1 MSDVTIIDNIY
12 FKTHSESVSCT
23 VVTYIIN
30 RTKER
35 KYPLISKFSYHSIK
49 ILKTLSEVILKFV
62 FIYSTICIASKFIL
76 IIGPNLIPH
85 TLSFAA
91 YQRIYVQSQLINIK
105 LAEMLCI
112 TWISNKRS
120 NEWSFYRLIFR
131 FNSKAFF
138 N

>member
-30 RTKER
+30 QTKKR
-35 KYPLISKFSYHSIK
+35 KHPLISKFSYHSIK

-76 IIGPNLIPH
+76 IIGPYLIPH

-105 LAEMLCI
+105 CAEMLCI
-112 TWISNKRS
+112 T
-120 NEWSFYRLIFR
+120 
-131 FNSKAFF
+131 
-138 N
+138 